1 MFMPQTNFS
10 YLKGSPD
17 ILELGKIK
25 KRNYQTAEPFSHIV
39 LDDFFD
45 EKILNII
52 LNDFPNNLDK
62 VGINFNNVAEKKI
75 TLNDVNLLSQN
86 TNNFINFLNSH
97 FFLKFLQILTG
108 IKETLIPDPYLIG
121 GGLHELKENGY
132 LNIHSDFNLHP
143 TMKLDRRLNIL
154 IYLNKN
160 WQDNYGGHLELWNRE
175 MTHCVKKISPIFNRT
190 VIFSTNDYSFHGN
203 PEKVKCPNHLS
214 RKSIAMYYYS
224 NGRPVDEK
232 KLGFHSTIYR
242 KRPNSIDFDGKF
254 EFKKIFGKF
263 YYKKKNKLK

>member
-1 MFMPQTNFS
+1 MFMPQNNFS
-10 YLKGSPD
+10 FIKSGSNF
-17 ILELGKIK
+17 LELGKIK
-25 KRNYQTAEPFSHIV
+25 NKNYRTAEPFPHII

-45 EKILNII
+45 DKILNTI
-52 LNDFPNNLDK
+52 LNDFPEKLDK
-62 VGINFNNVAEKKI
+62 VGVNFNNVAEKKI
-75 TLNDVNLLSQN
+75 TLNDVNLLSHN

-97 FFLKFLQILTG
+97 FFLNFLQILTG

-175 MTHCVKKISPIFNRT
+175 MTHCVKKIPPIFNRT

-203 PEKVKCPNHLS
+203 PEKIKCPKHLS

-224 NGRPVDEK
+224 NGRPKDET